1 MLAPL
6 LDGLLSSRR
15 SVRSFSLTPVPR
27 AAIEDIL
34 RVAAHAPS
42 NPNTQPWKVDI
53 LSGDARE
60 GLTAAIMEEHH
71 RDNSMPSA
79 HFSSP
84 LPSEYRER
92 QIAFG
97 GLMYGAYC
105 IGKEDRGA
113 AAVQLPTNYNFYGPP
128 VGMIVT
134 IDRSLL
140 RRSWLD
146 CGISSCKV

>member
-15 SVRSFSLTPVPR
+15 SVRSYSLTPVPR

-79 HFSSP
+79 HFSSS
-84 LPSEYRER
+84 LPSENRER

-97 GLMYGAYC
+97 GLMYGPMVSAR
-105 IGKEDRGA
+105 KTA
-113 AAVQLPTNYNFYGPP
+113 AQLPSSLRPTITFMGP
-128 VGMIVT
+128 
-134 IDRSLL
+134 
-140 RRSWLD
+140 W
-146 CGISSCKV
+146 